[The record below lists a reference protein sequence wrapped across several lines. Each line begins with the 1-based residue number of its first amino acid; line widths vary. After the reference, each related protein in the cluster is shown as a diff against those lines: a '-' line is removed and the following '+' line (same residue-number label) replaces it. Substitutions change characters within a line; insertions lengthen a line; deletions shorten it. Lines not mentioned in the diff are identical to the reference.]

1 MNEEENGD
9 FHLTLIFYN
18 QAVPPLQLEVD
29 KIDDDFASPLSG
41 VSFELTR
48 LGRKSTDSDSVK
60 RINSFDRILKT
71 FNNDFTGETIALKSN
86 SDGKLTVIDN
96 ENNTQESTS
105 PISLEYANQKHW
117 LKKVR
122 LDYFQILEKPPNG

>member
-9 FHLTLIFYN
+9 LHLTLIFYN

-29 KIDDDFASPLSG
+29 KIDDDFTSPLAG

-60 RINSFDRILKT
+60 
-71 FNNDFTGETIALKSN
+71 
-86 SDGKLTVIDN
+86 
-96 ENNTQESTS
+96 ES
-105 PISLEYANQKHW
+105 IVLIEY
-117 LKKVR
+117 
-122 LDYFQILEKPPNG
+122 